1 MRKSIKYDFE
11 DLIYLCESL
20 IKTEGKNNKILKEL
34 QMELDRFYKDS
45 ECDMLIVTENDKL
58 FFGAMVVP
66 TINNSIIYD
75 ILSTDDT
82 IRLTRYK
89 LELDSKLFNPIL
101 DINGRELLA
110 IILHEIGHV
119 VNTSEPI
126 KEIREIIDEYCARN
140 GNNIS
145 DIYGNIHV
153 SELIGYGIKE
163 YISKRQTL
171 FAMRDDEILADEFV
185 YSCGFGQDLEDIL
198 DRISSNGMKINNEL
212 PPETTL
218 IWTLSIYKN
227 IKMRRIGAIKT
238 LSRAKSIIASR
249 LEKMEIEDAIKRMN
263 RIDDEVIGESTN
275 NLYNLKSSI
284 NRIEY
289 DLNDYKYIVRESTS
303 GTELRDILRKVNIK
317 MSILEFLTKE
327 NSKKYKPMLNNFKK
341 LRNNIINNKYINEGC
356 IPLNNCVKSLI
367 YENFINDFIENNKN
381 KAKDKYAEYK
391 RNSIKQFEDDFYEIN
406 LRARNLEGEDDALYI
421 IRQIN
426 TRVSIIDEYLTKE
439 RMSESDRKRW
449 DKLLYKYMNLREKIS
464 NNHTY
469 KNRSYGI
476 FIQYPDIKPNNY

>member
-1 MRKSIKYDFE
+1 MRKSIKYDFD
-11 DLIYLCESL
+11 DLIYLCDNI
-20 IKTEGKNNKILKEL
+20 IKTEGKNNKSLKEL
-34 QMELDRFYKDS
+34 QIELDRFYKDS
-45 ECDMLIVTENDKL
+45 KCDMLIVTENDKL

-66 TINNSIIYD
+66 SIGYSEIQD
-75 ILSTDDT
+75 ILFNDNN
-82 IRLTRYK
+82 IRVSRYK

-140 GNNIS
+140 GENINALGQNTH
-145 DIYGNIHV
+145 I
-153 SELIGYGIKE
+153 SELIGYGMKE
-163 YISKRQTL
+163 YVSKRHTL

-198 DRISSNGMKINNEL
+198 DRISANGMKINNEL

-218 IWTLSIYKN
+218 IWTLTIYKN

-238 LSRAKSIIASR
+238 LSRAKAIIASR
-249 LEKMEIEDAIKRMN
+249 LEKLEIEDAIKRIN
-263 RIDDEVIGESTN
+263 RIDDDVVSESN
-275 NLYNLKSSI
+275 IINKYNINI
-284 NRIEY
+284 NRIDY
-289 DLNDYKYIVRESTS
+289 NIADYKYILKESTS
-303 GTELRDILRKVNIK
+303 GTEIRNILRKVNKDIN
-317 MSILEFLTKE
+317 ILESMN
-327 NSKKYKPMLNNFKK
+327 NSKKYGYNLFQLKK
-341 LRNNIINNKYINEGC
+341 IREKIINNKYMNEGC
-356 IPLNNCVKSLI
+356 ISLKDCKTSI
-367 YENFINDFIENNKN
+367 VYENFITDFIEDNKN
-381 KAKDKYAEYK
+381 KAKNKYSEYK

-421 IRQIN
+421 MRQIN

-449 DKLLYKYMNLREKIS
+449 DKLLYKYMNIREKIS

-476 FIQYPDIKPNNY
+476 FIQYPEIKPNNY